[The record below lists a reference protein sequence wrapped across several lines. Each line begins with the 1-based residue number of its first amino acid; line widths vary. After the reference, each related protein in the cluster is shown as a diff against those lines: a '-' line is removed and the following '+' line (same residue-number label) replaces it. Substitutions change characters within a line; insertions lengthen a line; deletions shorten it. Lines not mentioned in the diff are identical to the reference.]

1 MLTKTVKYVDFNGN
15 ERTETL
21 NFNLTTAEVTE
32 MEMSMVGGM
41 TATINRIIE
50 AQDMKELIAIF
61 KDLILKSYGV
71 KSLDGRQFIKN
82 DKLREEFSQTQAYS
96 DLFMELA
103 TDADAAAKF
112 VEGIMPSD
120 YKNKEKESVAAIKD
134 NQPKV
139 VINMPSE

>member
-1 MLTKTVKYVDFNGN
+1 
-15 ERTETL
+15 
-21 NFNLTTAEVTE
+21 
-32 MEMSMVGGM
+32 MVGGM

-139 VINMPSE
+139 VIDMPSE

>member
-139 VINMPSE
+139 VIDMPSE

>member
-134 NQPKV
+134 NQPKA
-139 VINMPSE
+139 VIYMPSE